1 MSPDLDVRLFLIPG
15 RDPLVSNMC
24 DHRPLPHMYLWTCDE
39 KPVRIDVDGTNAIFC
54 DNEWHPFDPWELLS
68 GGTPLSYFEFNLRW
82 PSLICRHEYLAS
94 FPTPGEAPRVY
105 SPRPP
110 QVIAGV
116 PDPKRRSWLTWR
128 GGTMVQRSPMQ
139 WKRQ

>member
-1 MSPDLDVRLFLIPG
+1 MSPDLDVRLFLIPS

-24 DHRPLPHMYLWTCDE
+24 DHQLLPNMYLWTCDE
-39 KPVRIDVDGTNAIFC
+39 KPVKVGVDGTNAIFC

-68 GGTPLSYFEFNLRW
+68 GGIPLSFYEFNLRW
-82 PSLICRHEYLAS
+82 PNLVTRAEYLSS
-94 FPTPGEAPRVY
+94 FQPSGQAFEVCPR
-105 SPRPP
+105 RPLR
-110 QVIAGV
+110 VVSGA

-128 GGTMVQRSPMQ
+128 GGTMVQRSPMR